1 MEDLMDIGSFAIIT
15 SFVATVISLLGYYI
29 SAGKENDIDKK
40 NKSEKNQ
47 GPGFFLDLG
56 RLGYYVMTAGV
67 IIASVYLYYLIL
79 THQYQIKYV
88 YQYTSNDLSLGLLFS
103 TFWAG
108 QEGSFLFWTLLTA
121 VFGLFFM
128 KKAGKYEIKSM
139 VFLNVIL
146 GLFLVILIKASP
158 FQTMARGPADGAG
171 LNPLLQNFWMI
182 IHPPILFVGYAAI
195 TFPYILGLTAMWRK
209 DYDGWINHA
218 LPWTAFSSLTLG
230 AGIIIGAFWAYET
243 LGWGGYWG
251 WDPVENASLIPWL
264 TILALLHGLIAQR
277 RTESLRK
284 TNFFLAIISFVL
296 VLYATFLTRSG
307 VLQDFSVHSFTDL
320 GLYAYLVVFMGIAI
334 VLGLLFLIRRFSDIP
349 IQTINFDTLNRENGL
364 FAGLILFAAA
374 GFLTIIGTSSPII
387 TGILGSPSQVDI
399 SFYDKV
405 NLPIGALMALLLG
418 VTPFLL
424 WVEKDLKSLLKRIM
438 IPALLAV
445 VSTIITVMA
454 GELEIGEI
462 IFVLCGY
469 FALWANV
476 NVLYKNWKVSWRNI
490 SGPLSHFGVGIVF
503 VAIIISGNYARSERI
518 ILEQGKSQ
526 TVLDHQ
532 VTYKGFVTKE
542 DGKNVVE
549 IQVEKDDMTYLAV
562 PRMYLTGAR
571 DMMREPDV
579 KWGIINDIYISPLE
593 IKQADHN
600 HSSSLTITKGE
611 TKEIQG
617 YQVTFTS
624 FKMTPHEDGK
634 NFQVGAVLHIV
645 KGDFHHTVTPV
656 LLMESEKRRSEP
668 ALIKQ
673 KNAYG
678 PEITVT
684 LNNLNADTKMVEL
697 EFEGLG
703 EAEAVTHDHPEQL
716 VVEFS
721 QKPFMSILWFGT
733 ILLIIGTLIS
743 FTQRIKS
750 ISS

>member
-1 MEDLMDIGSFAIIT
+1 MDIGSFAIII
-15 SFVATVISLLGYYI
+15 SFVATTISLLGYYI

-47 GPGFFLDLG
+47 GPLFFLDLG

-146 GLFLVILIKASP
+146 GLFLVMLIKASP
-158 FQTMARGPADGAG
+158 FQTMARVPVDGAG

-182 IHPPILFVGYAAI
+182 IHPPILFMGYAAI
-195 TFPYILGLTAMWRK
+195 TFPYILGLAAMWRK
-209 DYDGWINHA
+209 DYDGWINRA

-230 AGIIIGAFWAYET
+230 AGIILGAFWAYET

-251 WDPVENASLIPWL
+251 WDPVENSSLIPWL
-264 TILALLHGLIAQR
+264 TILALLHGLIVQS
-277 RTESLRK
+277 RTGSLRK

-296 VLYATFLTRSG
+296 VLYSTFLTRSG
-307 VLQDFSVHSFTDL
+307 VLEDFSVHSFMDL
-320 GLYAYLVVFMGIAI
+320 GLHTYLVVFILTAL
-334 VLGLLFLIRRFSDIP
+334 VLGLLLLIRRFSSIP
-349 IQTINFDTLNRENGL
+349 VQTINFDTLNRENGL

-374 GFLTIIGTSSPII
+374 GFLTIMGTSSPII
-387 TGILGSPSQVDI
+387 TGLLGNPSQVEI

-405 NLPIGALMALLLG
+405 NLPVGALMALLLG
-418 VTPFLL
+418 IIPLLL
-424 WVEKDLKSLLKRIM
+424 WVEKDLKSLPRRII
-438 IPALLAV
+438 IPALLAIL
-445 VSTIITVMA
+445 STIITVML
-454 GELEIGEI
+454 GDLDLGEI
-462 IFVLCGY
+462 IFILTGY

-476 NVLYKNWKVSWRNI
+476 IVLFRNWKVSWRNI
-490 SGPLSHFGVGIVF
+490 SGPLSHFGVGIIF

-518 ILEQGKSQ
+518 ILEQGKPQ

-532 VTYKGFVTKE
+532 VTYKGFVPKE

-549 IQVEKDDMTYLAV
+549 IQVEKDDKVYLAV
-562 PRMYLTGAR
+562 PRMYITRAR
-571 DMMREPDV
+571 EMMREPDV
-579 KWGIINDIYISPLE
+579 KSGIINDIYISPLE
-593 IKQADHN
+593 RRQADHN
-600 HSSSLTITKGE
+600 HGSILTLTKGE

-645 KGDFHHTVTPV
+645 KGDFHHTVTPI
-656 LLMESEKRRSEP
+656 LLVGSERQRSEP
-668 ALIKQ
+668 ALIKPN
-673 KNAYG
+673 NAYG

-697 EFEGLG
+697 VFEGLG
-703 EAEAVTHDHPEQL
+703 ETETVAHDHPEHL

-743 FTQRIKS
+743 FIQRIKS